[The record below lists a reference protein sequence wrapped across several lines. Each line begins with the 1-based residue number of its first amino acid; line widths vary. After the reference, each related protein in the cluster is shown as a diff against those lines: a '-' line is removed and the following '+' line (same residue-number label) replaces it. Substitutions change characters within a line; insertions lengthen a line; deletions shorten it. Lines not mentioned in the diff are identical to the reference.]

1 MKTRDLKNALAELCH
16 EHLELRWRD
25 IVDVKMVDPGAHNSR
40 IQIIFEPSDDDIVAA
55 NLGDNYEFDVI
66 YKEKSTDE
74 EAEKGSD
81 EDSNEA
87 DFVDNSGYSADNSD
101 DFTRATASTE
111 VDFRRDSTDNS
122 GDF

>member
-66 YKEKSTDE
+66 RKEKTADE
-74 EAEKGSD
+74 EAKNDADEGNLAGAAASD
-81 EDSNEA
+81 EA
-87 DFVDNSGYSADNSD
+87 DLV
-101 DFTRATASTE
+101 
-111 VDFRRDSTDNS
+111 DNS

>member
-25 IVDVKMVDPGAHNSR
+25 IVDVKMVNPGAHNSR

-66 YKEKSTDE
+66 RKEKSAEE
-74 EAEKGSD
+74 EAEKGAKKDSD
-81 EDSNEA
+81 EADLVADSG
-87 DFVDNSGYSADNSD
+87 DFMG
-101 DFTRATASTE
+101 ATASTE

-122 GDF
+122 DDF

>member
-40 IQIIFEPSDDDIVAA
+40 IQIIFEPSDDDIAAA

-66 YKEKSTDE
+66 RKEKSADE
-74 EAEKGSD
+74 EAEESSENDADEANFQRDFTGATASD
-81 EDSNEA
+81 EGNL
-87 DFVDNSGYSADNSD
+87 VDNSG
-101 DFTRATASTE
+101 
-111 VDFRRDSTDNS
+111 DS
-122 GDF
+122 